1 MAVRRKLIAIVIQLI
16 LTQIFV
22 TNGVALPEDGS
33 SNLDTVSTTPSNGHE
48 NELKK
53 ISDNIEL
60 SEEESVL
67 ILQQFDSI
75 INGLKSFEEELQPV
89 PGTMMARPK
98 CMVTKEKLENLKKE
112 IIDSLKG
119 VSDEDPVKCTLD
131 LIGSD
136 NCNDLTKMI
145 LCGVKQLKSGF
156 SKVSKSGS
164 IKEITKWRNAYEKLS
179 EKYEKEID
187 DLKQTLSQEYQ
198 LKLDKIQNEFQDLNK
213 KLNIA
218 LERLQA
224 TRFDFCILA
233 IKTGNIESAL
243 DHAKY
248 FNLYLMSQIIKEV
261 YYAEAMK
268 DNEPKAFENIMN
280 FIKKQQSGIENI
292 KLYKVLY
299 HELLDYSK
307 VGNFKGKDS
316 YTNLKKRLCILKII
330 AGILKSSLYTCY
342 DREVK
347 PFEDE
352 IIKSAYDYPNT
363 KDEKTT
369 FENLMNFITKQDLN
383 PNIKKPEA
391 IKRRDAF
398 SETLNKHLQTFYKQ
412 NVLESTKI
420 HLCVLAIVRG
430 KIDEADKH
438 FKDLESTPISEIVK
452 RTLPFDEKF
461 NSNIE
466 KLVLKQSDICVKILG
481 LTTRYNEFKYL
492 STGVISLLRNGFDQ
506 NMFDSIISNR
516 QKCLSA
522 SNDFL
527 SNLIAFEYNFIN
539 FDLSIHFETLMPA
552 LKTALKEKDVLTDR
566 YFLHFLLGKYTK
578 NLKDNSILLSMVFD
592 ELQNANLINDG
603 YSIIY
608 FAYYLKAFT
617 ERSDYNSLDG
627 ETKAKIGSLK
637 QQLPVVVRTLIWKG
651 DKCKLKNPYLG
662 EYLFAHDQHYSTK
675 NRRVLTRS
683 DDGPKINE
691 AQSQW
696 KFEFDKNNKYNK
708 EFCRI
713 KNVHWNEWLCMSKS
727 STIDNIDFIPLR
739 VHTKASNYPSDVD
752 RWDISLTNNGTLINI
767 HIFNDYLYADSND
780 KWHKLGHAVYHYFKK
795 EQNSEIR
802 FREREWELIC

>member
-1 MAVRRKLIAIVIQLI
+1 MAVRRKLLITIIIQLI
-16 LTQIFV
+16 LSQIFV
-22 TNGVALPEDGS
+22 TNGATLPENGT
-33 SNLDTVSTTPSNGHE
+33 NLDTIPKTPLNGIE
-48 NELKK
+48 DGLKK
-53 ISDNIEL
+53 ISDDIEL
-60 SEEESVL
+60 SEKETTL

-75 INGLKSFEEELQPV
+75 INGLKTFGTELNLP
-89 PGTMMARPK
+89 PGTMSARPK
-98 CMVTKEKLENLKKE
+98 CEVTKAKLENLKKE
-112 IIDSLKG
+112 IVESLKG
-119 VSDEDPVKCTLD
+119 VSNQDSAKCTLD
-131 LIGSD
+131 LNGSD

-145 LCGVKQLKSGF
+145 LCGVKQLKNGF
-156 SKVSKSGS
+156 LEAKNSGS
-164 IKEITKWRNAYEKLS
+164 IQKITQWRNAYEKLS
-179 EKYEKEID
+179 EKYHKEID
-187 DLKQTLSQEYQ
+187 DLKQTLSQEFKLQ
-198 LKLDKIQNEFQDLNK
+198 LDKIQNEFQDLNK

-233 IKTGNIESAL
+233 IKANKVELAL

-261 YYAEAMK
+261 YYAEAMEN
-268 DNEPKAFENIMN
+268 NEPKTFNNIMN
-280 FIKKQQSGIENI
+280 FIKNQQSGIENI
-292 KLYKVLY
+292 KLYKVLH
-299 HELLDYSK
+299 HEMLEYSK
-307 VGNFKGKDS
+307 LETFRKKESFFDI
-316 YTNLKKRLCILKII
+316 KKRLCILKII
-330 AGILKSSLYTCY
+330 AEGQTSAVNYCSDPDL
-342 DREVK
+342 K
-347 PFEDE
+347 PFENE
-352 IIKSAYDYPNT
+352 IIKSAYDYPNI

-369 FENLMNFITKQDLN
+369 FENLMNFINKQGLN

-696 KFEFDKNNKYNK
+696 KVEFELNNNA
-708 EFCRI
+708 EFCKI
-713 KNVHWNEWLCMSKS
+713 KNVHFSEWLQKS
-727 STIDNIDFIPLR
+727 TSINDGIDLAPLR
-739 VHTKASNYPSDVD
+739 VYTVSMKYDVPK
-752 RWDISLTNNGTLINI
+752 WDISLTNNGTLINI
-767 HIFNDYLYADSND
+767 HMLSSYLYADSND
-780 KWHKLGHAVYHYFKK
+780 KWHKLGHKVYYYWKK
-795 EQNSEIR
+795 QEDSDSR
-802 FREREWELIC
+802 LREREWELIC